1 MQLKLVEEAQL
12 SEKAIQEATE
22 LPVRTQQTRMSEP
35 DSLRQK
41 TASVLAL
48 FTSTGTLICC
58 ALPSALA
65 ALAGGSAVVSLVST
79 FPWLVPLSQN
89 KEWIF
94 VGAGLMIALSAFLTF
109 RPKGTVACSIAGGEG
124 CKTAGR
130 FQKAM
135 FWTSTGIYG
144 IGVFFAYGLLPL
156 MKLAGT

>member
-1 MQLKLVEEAQL
+1 MA
-12 SEKAIQEATE
+12 
-22 LPVRTQQTRMSEP
+22 EP

-41 TASVLAL
+41 AANVLAL

-79 FPWLVPLSQN
+79 FPWLVPLSQH

-94 VGAGLMIALSAFLTF
+94 LVAGLMITLSALLTF
-109 RPKGTVACSIAGGEG
+109 RPKGRVACSIAGGEG

-135 FWTSTGIYG
+135 FWISIGIYG

-156 MKLAGT
+156 LKFVGA